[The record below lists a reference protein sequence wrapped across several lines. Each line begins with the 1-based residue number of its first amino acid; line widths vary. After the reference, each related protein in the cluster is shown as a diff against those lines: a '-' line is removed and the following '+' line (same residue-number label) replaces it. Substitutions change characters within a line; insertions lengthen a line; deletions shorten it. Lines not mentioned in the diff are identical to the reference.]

1 MNNSKSDNIKAA
13 ITIGDINGIGPEV
26 IIKSFANEKLL
37 ELCTPIIYGSSQVFE
52 FYKGVLGYDNFK
64 FQVISDANEAVDH
77 KVNVIECWDEK
88 IDVKPGTATEMGGKC
103 ALLSLNSAIE
113 AVQDTQAD
121 ILITAPVNKHNIQ
134 SEQFSVSGHTEY
146 LKRKFDGEN
155 IIMLMCSEELK
166 VGVVTG
172 HIPLK
177 RVSESINSEL
187 IVQKLKVFSH
197 SLINDFGISNPKI
210 AVLGLNP
217 HAGDSGLL
225 GSEEEEIIVPAIA
238 RANEEGIQ
246 AEGPFSADGL
256 FGSKS
261 LKLYDGIL
269 AMYHDQGLIPFKT
282 LAFDSGVNFTAG
294 LSVVR
299 TSPDHGVA
307 YDIAGKNLASE
318 ESFVNAL
325 YMACNIHHARAHA

>member
-1 MNNSKSDNIKAA
+1 MPKPDKIIAA

-26 IIKSFANEKLL
+26 IIKSFKDEKLFA
-37 ELCTPIIYGSSQVFE
+37 LCTPVIYGSSQVLE
-52 FYKGVLGYDNFK
+52 FYKEALGYMNFE
-64 FQVISDANEAVDH
+64 FQIITDASEALENV
-77 KVNVIECWDEK
+77 VNVVQCWDEEAE
-88 IDVKPGTATEMGGKC
+88 VKPGEATELGGKC
-103 ALLSLNSAIE
+103 ALLSLDSAIQ
-113 AVQDTQAD
+113 ALHDNCAD

-134 SEQFSVSGHTEY
+134 SEQFNVSGHTEY
-146 LKRKFDGEN
+146 LKRKFNGDN
-155 IIMLMCSEELK
+155 IIMLMCTEELK

-172 HIPLK
+172 HIPLR
-177 RVSESINSEL
+177 RVSDSINAEL
-187 IVQKLKVFSH
+187 IVQRLKVFSD
-197 SLINDFGISNPKI
+197 SLRNDFGIPNPVI

-225 GSEEEEIIVPAIA
+225 GSEEEEIIIPAIA
-238 RANEEGIQ
+238 EANKAGIQ
-246 AEGPFSADGL
+246 AQGPFSADGL
-256 FGSKS
+256 FGSNS

-269 AMYHDQGLIPFKT
+269 AMYHDQGLVPFKA

-325 YMACNIHHARAHA
+325 CMACNIHRARSAE